1 MIKNLFNFNYEFS
14 LIENL
19 WLNHFID
26 FCFLLS
32 FEDIAFFISFFYIF
46 TISLI
51 NSSLLVN
58 ENLLKKIIFPFKII
72 IDFVIIYLIL
82 RSIFLINLFYL
93 SDFFKDISNVVGFL
107 SFYFWCVSTIL
118 ILTFFPIFYLKFS
131 NKLM

>member
-32 FEDIAFFISFFYIF
+32 FEDIAFFISLFYIF
-46 TISLI
+46 TISII

-118 ILTFFPIFYLKFS
+118 ILIFFPIFYLKFS